1 MLFFS
6 LTFFLFYVPFNIDF
20 NDLTLSHF
28 SALAPIKIYKD
39 LTNPDSFKEDLYK
52 VGGVYGFVN
61 FIDGKQYIGSSKNLY
76 ERLTDHLRGV
86 SSNIRLQRSIKKWGL
101 SNFTFGIYYIH
112 NNPAVILTDVETE
125 VIQSFLFK
133 NLYNFKKEAK
143 SMLGYKHTVK
153 AITKMKQRLGDKI
166 NHPMFGKK
174 HTLKTIN
181 SMKKFGSLNPMFKKT
196 QSTESKFKI
205 SLALSKTP
213 LGLYDKDNNL
223 IKTFINQ
230 VELAAEFGVFKTTI
244 SRYVKSGKLF
254 QKRYYIKKLEKE

>member
-1 MLFFS
+1 
-6 LTFFLFYVPFNIDF
+6 
-20 NDLTLSHF
+20 
-28 SALAPIKIYKD
+28 
-39 LTNPDSFKEDLYK
+39 
-52 VGGVYGFVN
+52 
-61 FIDGKQYIGSSKNLY
+61 
-76 ERLTDHLRGV
+76 
-86 SSNIRLQRSIKKWGL
+86 
-101 SNFTFGIYYIH
+101 
-112 NNPAVILTDVETE
+112 
-125 VIQSFLFK
+125 
-133 NLYNFKKEAK
+133 
-143 SMLGYKHTVK
+143 MLGYKHTVK